1 MRTTLQNVID
11 LYAARGVARY
21 GSELVSQL
29 EHALQCAQLAQEEG
43 AGAELVAAAFLH
55 DVGHLVVERPHF
67 MGREI
72 DDLHQFVGLP
82 LLRGLFGGAVLEPIR
97 LHVEAKRYL
106 CQAEAGYWE
115 HLAPASKHSLE
126 LQGGPFSGAE
136 AGSFLGRLHARE
148 AIRLRRWD
156 DRARLPGQNLPDLDF
171 VSAVLEKAADCHKT
185 AMAGA

>member
-1 MRTTLQNVID
+1 MLATRQRIIH
-11 LYAARGVARY
+11 LYAAKGGARY

-82 LLRGLFGGAVLEPIR
+82 LLRGLLGAAVLEPIR

-106 CQAEAGYWE
+106 CRAEAGYWE
-115 HLAPASKHSLE
+115 RLAPASKHSLE

-156 DRARLPGQNLPDLDF
+156 DRARLPGQSLPDLDF
-171 VSAVLEKAADCHKT
+171 AAAVLENAAGCHKT

>member
-1 MRTTLQNVID
+1 MLATVQSIID
-11 LYAARGVARY
+11 LYAAKGGARY

-43 AGAELVAAAFLH
+43 AGTELVAAAFLH
-55 DVGHLVVERPHF
+55 DVGHLVVERPNF

-106 CQAEAGYWE
+106 CQAEAGYWDR
-115 HLAPASKHSLE
+115 LSPASRHSLE
-126 LQGGPFSGAE
+126 LQGGPFSGVE
-136 AGSFLGRLHARE
+136 AGRFLGRLHARE
-148 AIRLRRWD
+148 AISLRRWD

>member
-1 MRTTLQNVID
+1 MRTTVQHVID
-11 LYAARGVARY
+11 LYAARGGARY

-29 EHALQCAQLAQEEG
+29 EHALQCVQLAQEEG

-82 LLRGLFGGAVLEPIR
+82 LLRGLFGAAVLEPIR

-106 CQAEAGYWE
+106 CHAEAGYWE
-115 HLAPASKHSLE
+115 RLAPSSKYSLE
-126 LQGGPFSGAE
+126 LQGGPFSAVE

-156 DRARLPGQNLPDLDF
+156 DRARLPGQSLRDLDF
-171 VSAVLEKAADCHKT
+171 VAAVLENAAGCHKT